1 MDFEIYSSD
10 VYTGGV
16 FKSCIKWKRC
26 GYTSQ
31 KPGLLA
37 ARITGIVRIDGKEV
51 KFLESTPVEIQMG
64 EGIETIYRCTI
75 PRNALPSMRL
85 KSLEV
90 VYMIIVE
97 GYYGTKKDIRS
108 EIFDVYP
115 IGLEPPRK
123 MESMIVHGDMIR
135 IGDGDS
141 TAFGEIVNSLRNKS
155 EWSSGTIAE
164 MVEQRMRILEEFP
177 RFMNKVV
184 ERYREEIKGD
194 IYFYVSMEDPKI
206 EEDRHRVTAWNGD
219 EEIAKIEYR
228 KYLIENDTVEIW
240 YKRNI
245 KSTRITLRITEYIDG
260 EISNDEEKVMKE
272 FNSNMCLYKMVPLI
286 IKHDWFTFDCTLFT
300 IKFSYRIEFDGVGFV
315 LPICKV
321 SPKARKSIGEL

>member
-1 MDFEIYSSD
+1 MDFKIQSSD
-10 VYTGGV
+10 AYTGGV
-16 FKSCIKWKRC
+16 FKSCIKWKRY

-31 KPGLLA
+31 RPGLLA
-37 ARITGIVRIDGKEV
+37 ARITGIVKIDGKEI
-51 KFLESTPVEIQMG
+51 KFLESTPVEIQMEDG
-64 EGIETIYRCTI
+64 SETIYRCTI

-90 VYMIIVE
+90 LYMIIVE
-97 GYYGTKKDIRS
+97 GYYGAKKDIRS
-108 EIFDVYP
+108 EIFNVYP

-123 MESMIVHGDMIR
+123 MESMIVHSDMIR
-135 IGDGDS
+135 IGDEDS

-155 EWSSGTIAE
+155 ERSTGTIAE
-164 MVEQRMRILEEFP
+164 MVEQKTQVLEEFP
-177 RFMNKVV
+177 GFMNKVV

-219 EEIAKIEYR
+219 DEIAKIEYR
-228 KYLIENDTVEIW
+228 EYLIEDDMMEIW

-245 KSTRITLRITEYIDG
+245 KSTRIILRITEYIDG

-272 FNSNMCLYKMVPLI
+272 FSSNMCLYKMIPLS

-315 LPICKV
+315 LPIRKV
-321 SPKARKSIGEL
+321 SLKTRKSIDEL